1 VTAAAVESTPYRAW
15 PNKRAIW
22 SWSLYD
28 FANSSFTTLIVTFV
42 YATYF
47 TQAIADDPIGGT
59 ELWSRGV
66 TITALVVALF
76 SPVLGAIADRGGY
89 RKLFVVLATLI
100 CVVATAALYT
110 VMPGQVVAAL
120 VLVVIANI
128 AYELGTVFYN
138 AFLPDLAPP
147 GRIGTVSG
155 LAWGLGYIGGLL
167 ALAFALLTLVQPEVP
182 WFGFSTEGGENIR
195 ATNLVVAAWFLV
207 FSVPLLLWVPEDQAI
222 VRYRDENGPFATR
235 KALLKVPRFGA
246 KAFEQAAGFL
256 RIRGASDPLDN
267 TAVHPERYPLVKA
280 MAADLGTSVTTLAK
294 DAALVAQIDLKRYV
308 TADVGLPTL
317 RDIVEELK
325 KPGRDPRASFQMATF
340 RDDVKEISDL
350 HEGMFLEGVVTNV
363 TAFGAF
369 VDVGVHQDGLV
380 HVSHLGHRFIRDPNE
395 AVKVGQIVKVK
406 VLSVDAQRKRIALSI
421 KEASPV
427 PANISSPPPQRPR
440 EKETKP
446 AAPSWEKAGF
456 RVKK

>member
-100 CVVATAALYT
+100 CVAATAALYT

-207 FSVPLLLWVPEDQAI
+207 FSVPLLLWVPED
-222 VRYRDENGPFATR
+222 RSR
-235 KALLKVPRFGA
+235 
-246 KAFEQAAGFL
+246 
-256 RIRGASDPLDN
+256 AS
-267 TAVHPERYPLVKA
+267 VSGRV
-280 MAADLGTSVTTLAK
+280 
-294 DAALVAQIDLKRYV
+294 
-308 TADVGLPTL
+308 
-317 RDIVEELK
+317 IVEAFAQLK
-325 KPGRDPRASFQMATF
+325 HTF
-340 RDDVKEISDL
+340 VEIRKYR
-350 HEGMFLEGVVTNV
+350 HTVRFLLARLLYN
-363 TAFGAF
+363 
-369 VDVGVHQDGLV
+369 DGLV
-380 HVSHLGHRFIRDPNE
+380 TVFAFGGIYAAGTFGFAFEEVLLFGIIINVGAGLGAAAMGLLDDRIGGKRTIMISLVGLIAASLLAILATSALWFWVAGILLGLFVGPNQAASRSLMVRFIPHELENE
-395 AVKVGQIVKVK
+395 FFGFFAFSGKLTAFIGPFLLGVLTGVFDSQRVGISIVV
-406 VLSVDAQRKRIALSI
+406 VLFALGLVLLWPLD
-421 KEASPV
+421 E
-427 PANISSPPPQRPR
+427 Q
-440 EKETKP
+440 
-446 AAPSWEKAGF
+446 AGG
-456 RVKK
+456 RARTTGLQ